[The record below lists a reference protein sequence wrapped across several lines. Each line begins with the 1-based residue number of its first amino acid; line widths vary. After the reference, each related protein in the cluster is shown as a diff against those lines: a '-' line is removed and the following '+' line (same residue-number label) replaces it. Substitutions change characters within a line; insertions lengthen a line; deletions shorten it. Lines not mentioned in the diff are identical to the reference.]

1 MVVRTRT
8 TANTTDDGAGQ
19 EGSKQLPEHLS
30 SSHYLLNM
38 TLALD
43 VITIERAMR
52 ARATTKP
59 WMRADVRAL
68 RICGLPMM
76 AVLSLRLLCCAR
88 EPVMMINSPLVL
100 LTDVGG
106 LMKNPGDL

>member
-8 TANTTDDGAGQ
+8 TTNTTDDGAGQ

-30 SSHYLLNM
+30 SSHYLLNL

-76 AVLSLRLLCCAR
+76 AVLSAFALLRAGTR
-88 EPVMMINSPLVL
+88 NDDQ
-100 LTDVGG
+100 LTSRVAH
-106 LMKNPGDL
+106 